1 MDYLQYPTL
10 DFRDCKG
17 IIISFRIRPSG
28 RIHAAAEHFTLH
40 TDPIILGWRE
50 WLALPDFGIA
60 AIKAK
65 VDSGARTSALHVES
79 LAEHERDGQIWLRFT
94 VLTGR
99 RGAEPVLCEARAAER
114 RAVIDSGGHKTLRW
128 FINTQFELAGQRW
141 HAQVNLTSR
150 RDMLFPLL
158 LGRNALSGRF
168 IADPAA
174 AYRYGRPRR
183 KRRMPQGPI

>member
-1 MDYLQYPTL
+1 LNSD
-10 DFRDCKG
+10 
-17 IIISFRIRPSG
+17 RIV
-28 RIHAAAEHFTLH
+28 
-40 TDPIILGWRE
+40 LGWRE

-79 LAEHERDGQIWLRFT
+79 LDIDERGRELWLRFS

-99 RGAEPVLCEARAAER
+99 RGAKPVLCEAPALER
-114 RAVIDSGGHKTLRW
+114 RAVTDSGGHKTLRW
-128 FINTQFELAGQRW
+128 FIDTQFELAGQRW
-141 HAQVNLTSR
+141 LAQVNLTSR

-168 IADPAA
+168 IVDPSA
-174 AYRYGRPRR
+174 AYRCGRPRR
-183 KRRMPQGPI
+183 KRRMPP